1 MASTLSSVLP
11 KPRHQLLNSHQQ
23 DEYERSFD
31 EITAL
36 QQKKIIPVY
45 GQRAGWKPRTAEDFG
60 DGGSFPEIHIAQ
72 YPLEMGR
79 KKTATSG
86 GALSLQVDA
95 EGNIR
100 YDAIARQGHSE
111 SRIIHS
117 QFKDLVPLNLRADVE
132 KITLGRPDEELVK
145 ETTEKTREALEKIV
159 QGKIKA
165 AQPKNVKSDQP
176 SEPTYIRYTP
186 GQQGEAYNS
195 GAKQRI
201 IRMVD
206 MPVDPMEP
214 PKFKHKKIP
223 RGPPSPPAP
232 VLHSPPRK
240 VTAKEQQE
248 WVIPPCISNWKNA
261 KGYTIPLDKRLAA
274 DGRGLQESTIN
285 DNFAKLSEALFAADR
300 HAREEVRQ
308 RSLMREKLA
317 QKDKE
322 EKEKRLRMLAQKA
335 REERAGITS
344 NVAGTSKAGAEQ
356 SDEESESDEEKANE
370 REELRQ
376 DRRREREREYRLSRM
391 GAEQKAKYLAR
402 EQNRDISEKIA
413 LGLAKPTISKD
424 SLYDSRLFNQSEGL
438 SSGFKDDEAYDLY
451 DKPLFAS
458 SSISSIYNPKKNY
471 DPDLFGGGNEEEIVQ
486 KLSVDKFGIT
496 SKGFQGADP
505 SQIRDGPV
513 EFEKEE
519 ADPFGLNQFLDAA
532 KKGTK
537 RGLDNAGEGTS
548 KSKRSRD

>member
-1 MASTLSSVLP
+1 MDALSSVLP
-11 KPRHQLLNSHQQ
+11 EPRHQLLSSEQQ
-23 DEYERSFD
+23 TRYERHYD
-31 EITAL
+31 ELTAAK
-36 QQKKIIPVY
+36 QKNQPPPY
-45 GQRAGWKPRTAEDFG
+45 GSRAGWKPRNADDFG
-60 DGGSFPEIHIAQ
+60 DGGSFPEVHIAQ

-79 KKTATSG
+79 SKTSKSG
-86 GALSLQVDA
+86 GALPLQVDA

-100 YDAIARQGHSE
+100 YDDIAKQGHTK
-111 SRIIHS
+111 SRVIHS
-117 QFKDLVPLNLRADVE
+117 QFKDLVPVNQRSDIEQV
-132 KITLGRPDEELVK
+132 TLDRPSEDEVK
-145 ETTEKTREALEKIV
+145 ETTEKTREALERIV

-165 AQPKNVKSDQP
+165 SQPKNIKSDKP

-201 IRMVD
+201 IRMVE

-240 VTAKEQQE
+240 VSAKEQQE

-274 DGRGLQESTIN
+274 DGRGLQEVTIN
-285 DNFAKLSEALFAADR
+285 DNFAKLSEALFTADR

-317 QKDKE
+317 QKEKE

-335 REERAGITS
+335 REERAGISSTTMNTS
-344 NVAGTSKAGAEQ
+344 APEESGS
-356 SDEESESDEEKANE
+356 ESESDDEKVKE
-370 REELRQ
+370 REDIRRE
-376 DRRREREREYRLSRM
+376 RRREREREYRLSRM
-391 GAEQKAKYLAR
+391 GAEQRAKYLAR

-413 LGLAKPTISKD
+413 LGLAKPTVSKE
-424 SLYDSRLFNQSEGL
+424 SLYDTRLFNQSEGL
-438 SSGFKDDEAYDLY
+438 SSGFKDDEVYDLY
-451 DKPLFAS
+451 DKPLFAGS
-458 SSISSIYNPKKNY
+458 SSSSIYNPKRAY
-471 DPDLFGGGNEEEIVQ
+471 DSDQYGGGNEESINRM
-486 KLSVDKFGIT
+486 LSVDRFGIA
-496 SKGFQGADP
+496 SKGFQGADKN
-505 SQIRDGPV
+505 QTREGPV

-519 ADPFGLNQFLDAA
+519 ADPFGLNQFLDDA
-532 KKGTK
+532 KKGSK
-537 RGLDNAGEGTS
+537 RGLDMSESG
-548 KSKRSRD
+548 KSKRHKN